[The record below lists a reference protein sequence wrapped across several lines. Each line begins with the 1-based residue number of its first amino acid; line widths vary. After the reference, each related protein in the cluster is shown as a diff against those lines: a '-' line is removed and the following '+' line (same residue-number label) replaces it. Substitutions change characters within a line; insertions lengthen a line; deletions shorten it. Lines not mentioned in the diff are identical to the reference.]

1 MKRAHVFHQKKR
13 QVAGKILLLPG
24 KSVPMLSLLCG
35 HLAPAFF
42 TTSIKYPKPPENIC
56 TMF

>member
-24 KSVPMLSLLCG
+24 KSVPMLSPICG
-35 HLAPAFF
+35 HLVPVFF
-42 TTSIKYPKPPENIC
+42 TMSVKHPKPPEIIC